1 MRIGIVGCGTG
12 GSGNFHNRRWDADIL
27 TLATVLASGEPG
39 ELWRAQGQHGLVPS
53 AQGQHGLVPSAQEN
67 YAGFHTEFPGAIR
80 GEGPQPVPA
89 SEGIHT
95 LEVLDAARRSALENV
110 VVAL

>member
-53 AQGQHGLVPSAQEN
+53 AQEN
-67 YAGFHTEFPGAIR
+67 DAGFYTEFAGAIR
-80 GEGPQPVPA
+80 GEGPNQFRRQKGSIPSKSWTRPA
-89 SEGIHT
+89 
-95 LEVLDAARRSALENV
+95 AALENV

>member
-53 AQGQHGLVPSAQEN
+53 AQEN
-67 YAGFHTEFPGAIR
+67 YAGFYTEFAGAIR
-80 GEGPQPVPA
+80 GQGPQPVPA

>member
-39 ELWRAQGQHGLVPS
+39 ELWRAQGQHGLVS
-53 AQGQHGLVPSAQEN
+53 SAQEN
-67 YAGFHTEFPGAIR
+67 YAGFYTEFAGAIR
-80 GEGPQPVPA
+80 GEGPNQFRRQKGSIPSKSLTRPA
-89 SEGIHT
+89 
-95 LEVLDAARRSALENV
+95 RSALENV